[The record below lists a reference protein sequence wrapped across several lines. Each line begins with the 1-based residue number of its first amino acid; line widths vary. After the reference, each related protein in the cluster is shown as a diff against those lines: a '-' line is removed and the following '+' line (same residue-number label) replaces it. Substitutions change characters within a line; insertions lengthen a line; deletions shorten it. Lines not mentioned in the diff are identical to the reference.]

1 MSGRRR
7 LLLTTCLVFAI
18 AVFARAQQQPPTNL
32 FHVASA
38 DAVFDGS
45 VVHDISLRVNSQDW
59 QTLKDHFLDN
69 TYYPADIAIDDAVV
83 RNIGIKSRG
92 SGSRSGTKPGLKLD
106 FSRYTSGQQF
116 FGLKSLVLRNNTQDP
131 SNMRERLSMLLFA
144 RLGLPAPREAFAR
157 LWINKH
163 YAGLYTVVEPLD
175 TVFVQRALGQSGGYL
190 YSYDYP
196 TDAPPYNFEYR
207 GSDPNVYVPT
217 PFSPET
223 HTSDPQPEVIERW
236 IEAINLSSDAA
247 FRSAIA
253 PYVDLQAFVQFVAIE
268 TFLGDDDGVLGNWGM
283 NNFYSYR
290 PENTT
295 QFGLLPWD
303 KSDAFIAGYT
313 PSIWHNISD
322 NPPEH
327 KNRLM
332 MRALAYPD
340 VYNAYLDAETACVSA
355 INTPTAEHPDGP
367 GWLESEIQNEYA
379 QIREA
384 ALADPVKPFT
394 NDQFEQSVA
403 ALIDFARH
411 RGNFVAN
418 EVAQARG
425 VTVTR

>member
-1 MSGRRR
+1 M
-7 LLLTTCLVFAI
+7 
-18 AVFARAQQQPPTNL
+18 
-32 FHVASA
+32 
-38 DAVFDGS
+38 
-45 VVHDISLRVNSQDW
+45 
-59 QTLKDHFLDN
+59 
-69 TYYPADIAIDDAVV
+69 

-106 FSRYTSGQQF
+106 FSRYISGQQF

-131 SNMRERLSMLLFA
+131 SNMHERLSMLLFA

-175 TVFVQRALGQSGGYL
+175 TVFIQRALGQSGGYL

-207 GSDPNVYVPT
+207 GSDPNIYVPT

-223 HTSDPQPEVIERW
+223 HTSDPQSEVIERW

-295 QFGLLPWD
+295 QFGLL
-303 KSDAFIAGYT
+303 AVGQERCV
-313 PSIWHNISD
+313 HR
-322 NPPEH
+322 
-327 KNRLM
+327 RLHTVH
-332 MRALAYPD
+332 LAQHQRQ
-340 VYNAYLDAETACVSA
+340 SA
-355 INTPTAEHPDGP
+355 
-367 GWLESEIQNEYA
+367 
-379 QIREA
+379 
-384 ALADPVKPFT
+384 
-394 NDQFEQSVA
+394 
-403 ALIDFARH
+403 
-411 RGNFVAN
+411 
-418 EVAQARG
+418 
-425 VTVTR
+425 